1 MLSPKEIVDK
11 MISNDAFS
19 QWLGINIIKLEKGF
33 CKLEMKVI
41 KEMTN
46 GFDIAHGGI
55 CYSLADSAL
64 AFASNSHG
72 KMALS
77 IETSISHTKKVNI
90 NDTLT
95 AETEEL
101 NINPKTG
108 LYNIRITNQNS
119 DEIAFFKGTVFFSDK
134 IWK

>member
-1 MLSPKEIVDK
+1 MLSPKEIVSK

-19 QWLGINIIKLEKGF
+19 KWLGINILKLEKGY
-33 CKLEMKVI
+33 CKLEMKVV

-46 GFDIAHGGI
+46 GFDIAHGRI

-77 IETSISHTKKVNI
+77 IETSIFPVLRS
-90 NDTLT
+90 
-95 AETEEL
+95 
-101 NINPKTG
+101 
-108 LYNIRITNQNS
+108 
-119 DEIAFFKGTVFFSDK
+119 
-134 IWK
+134 

>member
-11 MISNDAFS
+11 MINNDAFS
-19 QWLGINIIKLEKGF
+19 KWLGINIIQLEKGY
-33 CKLEMKVI
+33 CKIQMKI
-41 KEMTN
+41 LHDMTN

-95 AETEEL
+95 AETKEL
-101 NINPKTG
+101 NINSKTG
-108 LYNIRITNQNS
+108 LYNIKITNQNS
-119 DEIAFFKGTVFFSDK
+119 EEIAFFKGTVFFSEK

>member
-1 MLSPKEIVDK
+1 MMKKTKNLLMLSPKEIVSK

-19 QWLGINIIKLEKGF
+19 KWLGINIIKLEKGY
-33 CKLEMKVI
+33 CKLEMNV

-64 AFASNSHG
+64 ALHQLSWQ
-72 KMALS
+72 MALS

-90 NDTLT
+90 D
-95 AETEEL
+95 
-101 NINPKTG
+101 
-108 LYNIRITNQNS
+108 
-119 DEIAFFKGTVFFSDK
+119 
-134 IWK
+134 